1 MASHIARALF
11 FMLTLC
17 GALTA
22 KADAPIPALSGSVI
36 DLASTLSS
44 QQQRALQQTLHTF
57 KTRYGNQIIV
67 LLIASTEPESIEQY
81 TLRVA
86 ERWQLGHKK
95 LEDGVLLVVATD
107 ARIPHI
113 EIGDG
118 LQSVLNDATRKRII
132 SEQIIPYLEQG
143 DINGG
148 ISAGI
153 EQITRVLDG
162 KPLLAPHSTDAN
174 GYTDARPYFPV
185 VIIIALAIGSVLPVI
200 LGRFAGALT
209 TGGVIALLAWFA
221 TETLT
226 VAVLTGV
233 LAVFFTLFTSSMT
246 STLLLNGSS
255 KEGKTYSGGSFG
267 GGGASGRW

>member
-11 FMLTLC
+11 FLLTLC

-22 KADAPIPALSGSVI
+22 RADAPIPALSGSVI

-44 QQQRALQQTLHTF
+44 QQQSMLQQTLHAF
-57 KTRYGNQIIV
+57 KTRHGNQIIV
-67 LLIASTEPESIEQY
+67 LLIPSSAPESVEQY

-86 ERWQLGHKK
+86 ERWQLGRKS
-95 LEDGVLLVVATD
+95 LEDGMLLVVATD
-107 ARIPHI
+107 TRTPHI
-113 EIGDG
+113 EIGYG
-118 LQSVLNDATRKRII
+118 LQSVLNDAIRKRIV

-174 GYTDARPYFPV
+174 GYTDAHPYFPV
-185 VIIIALAIGSVLPVI
+185 VIIVALAIGSVLPVI

-209 TGGVIALLAWFA
+209 TGGIIALLAWFS